1 MTENAQA
8 LLELRDAV
16 MHRWVEQ
23 VREKVKLAERLSP
36 PILINTLPAFFEHI
50 AEAINTSGE
59 ILVDANVTNSFAQ
72 EHGGERAR
80 LSFYDYDQLIQE
92 YYILRQALFDVAKEK
107 GLKLSNEE
115 RVIIHRSIDVAIKDA
130 AMGFALVQANIRE
143 QFMATLTHD
152 LRNPLSAIK
161 MASQM
166 AAESVHS
173 PEEVA
178 TLLQIVVQNADRA
191 DHMIQ
196 DLLDASLVSAGARL
210 NLRIAE
216 CDLHEVAH
224 KTLAPLT
231 VVHGARLQLRAAA
244 GKGYCD
250 ANALRRALE
259 NLVMNA
265 IKYGRSDSPVTLTL
279 TIQFGR
285 AIFSVHNEGEPIP
298 IDEREAIFQVFR
310 RRQAEKSRTK
320 QGWGLGLALVR
331 GVAEAH
337 GGSIVVESS
346 AEQGTTF
353 ILDIPVDARPFQN
366 TETT

>member
-8 LLELRDAV
+8 LLELRDVV
-16 MHRWVEQ
+16 MHRWVDQ

-50 AEAINTSGE
+50 AEAINTSAE
-59 ILVDANVTNSFAQ
+59 ILIDANVTNSFAQ

-161 MASQM
+161 IASQM

-224 KTLAPLT
+224 QTLAPLT

-265 IKYGRSDSPVTLTL
+265 IKYGRPEAPVTLAL

-298 IDEREAIFQVFR
+298 VDEREAIFQVFR

-366 TETT
+366 AETT